1 MDGMRGS
8 LRQWRQKNFP
18 WDWCSGV
25 IIYDF
30 LFWVRKSLINSS
42 RWSSVMRLGPYFV
55 VACFY
60 KSFSIK
66 VLPCERW
73 KKRYMTSIFPLV
85 IKMSYSEYYCCYESS
100 VTLYQFCVSAV
111 SATAHVVMVLNLSP
125 TVCPLTPTLSCDVY
139 YKPQPATLV
148 NSWQVTRYI

>member
-8 LRQWRQKNFP
+8 LRQWRQKNFS

-42 RWSSVMRLGPYFV
+42 RWSSVMRLGLHFV

-66 VLPCERW
+66 VFTVSMLEKTLHDFHFSSGHQDELFRILFLLW
-73 KKRYMTSIFPLV
+73 KFSDSLSVLCVGRLSHHT
-85 IKMSYSEYYCCYESS
+85 CCYGSEF
-100 VTLYQFCVSAV
+100 V
-111 SATAHVVMVLNLSP
+111 P

-148 NSWQVTRYI
+148 NSWRVTRYI